1 MMTQFE
7 TESVHAV
14 RSSLREI
21 AAELKKANML
31 KALELR
37 LKMKNDWISPADAA
51 GEIDSI
57 MEIEP

>member
-7 TESVHAV
+7 IETVHAV
-14 RSSLREI
+14 RASLREI

-37 LKMKNDWISPADAA
+37 LKMKNDWKLAAVAA